1 MATSLT
7 KAVRFNCISDMTNR
21 SQADQPQWRRMRFK
35 SNKVW
40 MAIDQNGQPIR
51 KNDKYLIKYQLEQ
64 EHEYWV
70 HPANVTPLESE
81 SPKRPIGPSAAA
93 RVDKSRH
100 DRPHP
105 DEEAVHIYTDGASSG
120 NPGPSGIGVVLEYRG
135 KIREISKFIGHTTNN
150 VAELEA
156 IRTGL
161 LELKKKNL
169 PVVIYTDSSYAH
181 GVLSLGWKARKNR
194 EIVDA
199 IRKLIGGLK
208 NVTLVKVRGH
218 AGHLQN
224 ERADQLARTAAI
236 SSTSGGHR

>member
-1 MATSLT
+1 MG
-7 KAVRFNCISDMTNR
+7 DMTNR
-21 SQADQPQWRRMRFK
+21 SQTDQPLWRRMRFK
-35 SNKVW
+35 NNKVW
-40 MAIDQNGQPIR
+40 MAVDQNGQPVR
-51 KNDKYLIKYQLEQ
+51 QNDKYLIKYQLEQ

-70 HPANVTPLESE
+70 HPANVTPLDAVST
-81 SPKRPIGPSAAA
+81 KRPIGGPSGPAAP
-93 RVDKSRH
+93 RMDKSHH
-100 DRPHP
+100 DLPHP
-105 DEEAVHIYTDGASSG
+105 DEKAVHIYTDGASSG
-120 NPGPSGIGVVLEYRG
+120 NPGPAGIGVVLEFRG
-135 KIREISKFIGHTTNN
+135 QVREISKYIGHTTNN

-199 IRKLIGGLK
+199 IRKLLGGLK
-208 NVTLVKVRGH
+208 DVTLVKVRGH

-236 SSTSGGHR
+236 SSTGGGHR